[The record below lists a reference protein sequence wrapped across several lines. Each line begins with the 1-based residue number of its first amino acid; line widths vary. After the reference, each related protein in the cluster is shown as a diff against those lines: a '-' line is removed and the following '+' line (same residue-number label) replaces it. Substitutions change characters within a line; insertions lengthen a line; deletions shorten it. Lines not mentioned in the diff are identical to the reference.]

1 MGMQAATGHNI
12 LASIKQPTLAALC
25 ALAALGVTVS
35 EARADAIVSGIQ
47 TFGGGNENI
56 TSTLAVLDAVNH
68 NIIYLGSYLASSPG
82 AVSTPLGASISG
94 TGTGSSGTITS
105 NVDTIYYYDV
115 KAGSTSDLIRVTN
128 PAGTVNWTTDWANL
142 LVGGGNVAAVSHIDV
157 FGVAGS
163 TPRVPEPTSLA
174 LFGVGMLGTG
184 LVARRRRQSRLRV
197 TAG

>member
-1 MGMQAATGHNI
+1 MT
-12 LASIKQPTLAALC
+12 SIKQTTLAALG

-35 EARADAIVSGIQ
+35 AARADVIVSGIP

-56 TSTLAVLDAVNH
+56 TSTLAILDAVNH
-68 NIIYLGSYLASSPG
+68 NIVYLGSYLGSSPG
-82 AVSTPLGASISG
+82 AVSTPLGESISG

-115 KAGSTSDLIRVTN
+115 KTSLGSDLIQVTN

-142 LVGGGNVAAVSHIDV
+142 LVGNGHVAAVSHIDV
-157 FGVAGS
+157 FGVASS
-163 TPRVPEPTSLA
+163 TTSVPEPTSLA
-174 LFGVGMLGTG
+174 LFGIGMLGTG
-184 LVARRRRQSRLRV
+184 LVARQRRQSTLRV